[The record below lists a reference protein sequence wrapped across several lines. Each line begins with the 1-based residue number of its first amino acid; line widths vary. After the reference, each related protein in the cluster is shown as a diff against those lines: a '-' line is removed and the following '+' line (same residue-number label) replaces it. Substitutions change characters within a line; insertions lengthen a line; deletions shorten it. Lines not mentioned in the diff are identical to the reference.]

1 MVAFVERAI
10 KRIYLL
16 SALIKFR
23 LESMTF
29 SSMLSVQKEKYR
41 GGGKEMPMREI
52 DSNWV
57 LLKV

>member
-1 MVAFVERAI
+1 M
-10 KRIYLL
+10 

-41 GGGKEMPMREI
+41 EGGKETPTREI